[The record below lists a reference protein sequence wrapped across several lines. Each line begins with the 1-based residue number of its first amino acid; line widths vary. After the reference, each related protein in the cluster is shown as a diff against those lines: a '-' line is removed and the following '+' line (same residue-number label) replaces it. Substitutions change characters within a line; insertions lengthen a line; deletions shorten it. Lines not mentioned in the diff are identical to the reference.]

1 MSCGARIIALLLV
14 ELQFARKHRFYA
26 LLDTRMKLPVLTP
39 YTIRIWFLPGGKNLI
54 RSILIIRPIVLYDQ
68 TCHLGVIRDIP
79 HAMLW
84 NVHAHFF
91 KNSLYDKR
99 IFSSERRAHFFLIIL
114 KYLMNINRNLREIL
128 VKKIFRSAEHEK
140 IDHLE

>member
-1 MSCGARIIALLLV
+1 MFWLAISFHIV
-14 ELQFARKHRFYA
+14 ELQFAKKSRFCA

-114 KYLMNINRNLREIL
+114 KYLMNINKNLTEIL
-128 VKKIFRSAEHEK
+128 VKIFRSAEHEK